1 VATKN
6 IVGRLAYL
14 ITGDSKMLDTS
25 LKGSQ
30 DRVAKFSKFVMSA
43 LGIGGAI
50 IAVRSLIRIGKD
62 LIAAYGVQEQAENR
76 LAAAIRATG
85 GDVDDLMTQYK
96 DFASEVQAATTVGD
110 EQTLGLIQI
119 GESLGIAR
127 GKMEEATKGAI
138 GLSKAF
144 GIDMNTA
151 MRGIA
156 LAYEGQYTQLSRYIP
171 ALRTAGSEA
180 ERQAVLQE
188 AMANG
193 FAIARAEAET
203 GTGAMLQLQNAIG
216 DLKEQ
221 GGAALVDFL
230 APSIRG
236 LTEFVTRTTA
246 AIAESRRLKKVAEEL
261 AEGKRVAAV
270 DEIALLESQIAALE
284 LRRNRREE
292 DTAAL
297 DRQIAGYR
305 VQIGTL
311 AAVARLEAIGAEAE
325 KQGNKEKQAS
335 AERQAEA
342 EKRYAAG
349 LAAMTGYIEDN
360 RSAYSKL
367 AAQLAYFESFTWA
380 EDQTYQ
386 LGLQAQAVKLLKAE
400 LEALRGTQEDGFA
413 AHIEGINAQVEQ
425 ERGAIENLNKF
436 RLAELARQA
445 QANADA
451 KAEELQ
457 AEKDQAA
464 AIEQVRQQLADFM
477 VSIWGQLDAAFQAK
491 LRGELTAL
499 DLRYRTELEN
509 FEGTEE
515 EKKALEEKYERER
528 AQLEYEAA
536 TTSWKLQLVG
546 AIAAAAR
553 AVLNALAMQPFIP
566 VGLAA
571 AVLAG
576 IMGAVQ
582 IAAITNAKPVPAF
595 ATGADFVVP
604 PGYPDDSYPMRV
616 ESGEHVV
623 VEPRGGGREIIINNM
638 MYLDG
643 RELAQ
648 WTTRA
653 IADARILVNARA
665 IIK

>member
-1 VATKN
+1 MATKN
-6 IVGRLAYL
+6 IVGHLVYKV
-14 ITGDSKMLDTS
+14 TGDSKELDTS

-43 LGIGGAI
+43 LGIGGAV
-50 IAVRSLIRIGKD
+50 IAIRSLIRIGKD

-96 DFASEVQAATTVGD
+96 DFASEVQAVTTVGD

-127 GKMEEATKGAI
+127 DKMREATQGAI

-221 GGAALVDFL
+221 GGAALTDFL

-292 DTAAL
+292 DTTTL

-305 VQIGTL
+305 AQIGTL
-311 AAVARLEAIGAEAE
+311 AEVARWEAIGAEA
-325 KQGNKEKQAS
+325 
-335 AERQAEA
+335 
-342 EKRYAAG
+342 KRKGDAA
-349 LAAMTGYIEDN
+349 
-360 RSAYSKL
+360 
-367 AAQLAYFESFTWA
+367 
-380 EDQTYQ
+380 
-386 LGLQAQAVKLLKAE
+386 
-400 LEALRGTQEDGFA
+400 
-413 AHIEGINAQVEQ
+413 
-425 ERGAIENLNKF
+425 
-436 RLAELARQA
+436 A
-445 QANADA
+445 QANAEAQAQRQRELAEWIQIVNGEYDKTEEGQRAILNAEIAKWEYELSRAKVYAPQIQAILDMLYKQRDA
-451 KAEELQ
+451 NIEITDTWKERVEAMTAETDAAIELYQLQLDAFTAMHEELTRIGAEEKAKELQ
-457 AEKDQAA
+457 AEIDQAA

-528 AQLEYEAA
+528 AQLEYDAA
-536 TTSWKLQLVG
+536 LASWKLQMVG

-553 AVLNALAMQPFIP
+553 AILEAAKNAWPIP
-566 VGLAA
+566 ALPLM
-571 AVLAG
+571 VLAG
-576 IMGAVQ
+576 IMGGVQ
-582 IAAITNAKPVPAF
+582 IAAIANAKPVPAF
-595 ATGADFVVP
+595 AAGADFIVP

-623 VEPRGGGREIIINNM
+623 VEPRGRVAMQAPLIIKI
-638 MYLDG
+638 DG
-643 RELAQ
+643 EPVYRGLLKASSDGIALVAE
-648 WTTRA
+648 RA
-653 IADARILVNARA
+653 IVRGR
-665 IIK
+665 